1 MEITTATF
9 VKSSQKMTG
18 LPAPDMPEYA
28 FVGRSNVGKSSLIN
42 SLVGQKSLAK
52 TSSTPGKTQLI
63 NHFLINHSWYLV
75 DLPGYGYAQVSK
87 KLRAQLQDIITT
99 YTTQRENLMN
109 LFVLIDCRHK
119 PQEVDLEFM
128 EFLGINEIPF
138 SIVFTKIDKPRQKD
152 LNNNLKY
159 YKKALL
165 EKWEELPH
173 ILQTSAVKGLGNKEL
188 LGYIESIN
196 PLFEK

>member
-9 VKSSQKMTG
+9 IKSNQKMEG
-18 LPAPDMPEYA
+18 LPKPSLPEYA

-42 SLVGQKSLAK
+42 CLVGQKHLAK

-63 NHFLINHSWYLV
+63 NHFLINHAWYLV
-75 DLPGYGYAQVSK
+75 DLPGYGYAKISK
-87 KLRAQLQDIITT
+87 THRAKLQDIITT
-99 YTTQRENLMN
+99 YTLERENLMN

-128 EFLGINEIPF
+128 EFLGVNEVPF
-138 SIVFTKIDKPRQKD
+138 SIVFTKTDKPNQKD
-152 LNNNLKY
+152 LNNNFKH

-165 EKWEELPH
+165 ERWEELPQ
-173 ILQTSAVKGLGNKEL
+173 IFQTSSVKGHGKKEL
-188 LGYIESIN
+188 LAYIDSIH
-196 PLFEK
+196 PKFEG